1 MRTIW
6 ASSTQLAQDAAEA
19 SEAVSFWDNLFLD
32 EWRIP
37 FGEWM
42 EQAVFWVVNKLSPVL
57 NVVAWPFEFLI
68 DAIVD
73 NFLASIP
80 WFWVVLLM
88 TVIAAVVR
96 NIRVAAFVGVAL
108 FICGILGNDYWLET
122 ARTIGF
128 IFVAVLMC
136 VIIGIPVGIACGRV
150 DGIWTAIRPV
160 LDGMQVIHSF
170 VYMLPFIFFWGIGEV
185 SATMVTM
192 VFALPP
198 LIRLTNLGIR
208 QVPEDVQE
216 AARAY
221 GASEGRVLLDVQ
233 IPLARPA
240 IMTGVN
246 QTLLLSISMLGI
258 AAIMGAGGL
267 GRLLFNAISNQDVS
281 KGASAGLAFLLVALV
296 LDRTSQ
302 RESTDSTHFFRRI
315 RRAWAHRRDPEA
327 LLDASEQAAG
337 GELEEVKYAS
347 VEPAERLPLILTFA
361 GAVIAVQSVL
371 LTWTSGAGK
380 FSAYGRSSD
389 VSLDGSLSGSSFNGM
404 DASGGSWFGVSILLL
419 GLLVILSAVVSYFR
433 PGRGPRFLA
442 ADGAVI
448 ASISITALS
457 VAHLLGRPVSARLI
471 EDAPNPGTGIGVI
484 LALVGGVVASL
495 GAVRWMWLARRAPFR
510 PLPGKIAWGRL
521 TAIVLGLLL
530 LLAAMFGIWSEDQR
544 AEEIVNPEIQEQME
558 ELEESAREPGADVA
572 AISAEIISLR
582 SQLYQEV
589 SGIGTTDGVSAR
601 GHQLGLW
608 AFVAGGLA
616 LLASLP
622 AIGLFGRAD
631 RKLWRWNAVV
641 AGFGGGAAMIAFAWI
656 FSTLRSADP
665 KFVSGVGAFI
675 ALVGGLVIVASA
687 LPVLKEFK
695 RERVYDDEDILGSV
709 EGEGAEVS
717 ENVSSP
723 VA

>member
-1 MRTIW
+1 MSFFRGQSI
-6 ASSTQLAQDAAEA
+6 QLAQGAEEA
-19 SEAVSFWDNLFLD
+19 SETVSFWDNLFLD

-37 FGEWM
+37 FGDWM
-42 EQAVFWVVNKLSPVL
+42 EQAVFWVVNKLSPAL
-57 NVVAWPFEFLI
+57 DVVAWPFERLI
-68 DAIVD
+68 DGIVGK
-73 NFLASIP
+73 FLADVP

-88 TVIAAVVR
+88 TVIAALIR
-96 NIRVAAFVGVAL
+96 NIRVASFVAVSL
-108 FICGILGNDYWLET
+108 FICGILGDNYWLET

-150 DGIWTAIRPV
+150 DGIWKAIRPI

-221 GASEGRVLLDVQ
+221 GASERRVLLDVQ

-302 RESTDSTHFFRRI
+302 REGSDSTHLFRRI

-327 LLDASEQAAG
+327 LLDSSGQPG
-337 GELEEVKYAS
+337 KDELEEVRYVS
-347 VEPAERLPLILTFA
+347 VESAERMPLMLAFA
-361 GAVIAVQSVL
+361 GAVIAVQSVV
-371 LTWTSGAGK
+371 LTWASNAGK

-389 VSLDGSLSGSSFNGM
+389 VSLDGDLADRSFNGL
-404 DASGGSWFGVSILLL
+404 DASGGSWFSISILIL
-419 GLLVILSAVVSYFR
+419 GLLVILSAVVSYVR

-448 ASISITALS
+448 ASISITALAA
-457 VAHLLGRPVSARLI
+457 AHLLGRPVSARLI
-471 EDAPNPGTGIGVI
+471 ENAPDPGTGVGVI

-495 GAVRWMWLARRAPFR
+495 GAARWMWLARRAPFR
-510 PLPGKIAWGRL
+510 PLPNKIAWSRMVVV
-521 TAIVLGLLL
+521 VLGLLML
-530 LLAAMFGIWSEDQR
+530 FAAMFGIWSDDQR
-544 AEEIVNPEIQEQME
+544 EEEIINPEIQAQIE
-558 ELEESAREPGADVA
+558 ELERRALEPGADVA
-572 AISAEIISLR
+572 AISAELISLS
-582 SQLYQEV
+582 SQLSEKV
-589 SGIGTTDGVSAR
+589 TGVATTDGVGAR

-616 LLASLP
+616 FLASFP
-622 AIGLFGRAD
+622 AIGLFGRED
-631 RKLWRWNAVV
+631 RRLWRWNAVM
-641 AGFGGGAAMIAFAWI
+641 AGFGGGAAMISFAWI
-656 FSTLRSADP
+656 FTTIRSADVN
-665 KFVSGVGAFI
+665 FVSGVGSFI
-675 ALVGGLVIVASA
+675 ALAGGLVIVASA

-695 RERVYDDEDILGSV
+695 REREYDDDDIFD
-709 EGEGAEVS
+709 
-717 ENVSSP
+717 
-723 VA
+723 VAQRDE

>member
-1 MRTIW
+1 M
-6 ASSTQLAQDAAEA
+6 AQGAEEA
-19 SEAVSFWDNLFLD
+19 SETVSFWDNLFLD

-42 EQAVFWVVNKLSPVL
+42 EQAVFWVVNKLSSVL
-57 NVVAWPFEFLI
+57 DVVAWPFEFLI
-68 DAIVD
+68 DNIVD
-73 NFLASIP
+73 NFLASVA

-88 TVIAAVVR
+88 TAIAAVVR
-96 NIRVAAFVGVAL
+96 NIRVASFVAVAL
-108 FICGILGNDYWLET
+108 FICGILGDNYWLQT

-150 DGIWTAIRPV
+150 DGIWKSIRPV

-221 GASEGRVLLDVQ
+221 GASERRVLLDVQ

-267 GRLLFNAISNQDVS
+267 GQLLFRAISQQDVS
-281 KGASAGLAFLLVALV
+281 QGASAGLAFLLVALV

-302 RESTDSTHFFRRI
+302 REGSDSTHLFRRI

-327 LLDASEQAAG
+327 LLDPSGQGAKD
-337 GELEEVKYAS
+337 ELEEVRYVS
-347 VEPAERLPLILTFA
+347 VGAAERLPLMLTFA
-361 GAVIAVQSVL
+361 GAVVAVQSVV
-371 LTWTSGAGK
+371 LTWASNAGK

-389 VSLDGSLSGSSFNGM
+389 VSLDGALSGRSFNGL
-404 DASGGSWFGVSILLL
+404 DASGGSWFGVSILVL
-419 GLLVILSAVVSYFR
+419 GLLVVLSAVVSYFR
-433 PGRGPRFLA
+433 PGRGPRLLA
-442 ADGAVI
+442 ADGAVV
-448 ASISITALS
+448 ASIAITALAA
-457 VAHLLGRPVSARLI
+457 AHLLGRPVSARLI
-471 EDAPNPGTGIGVI
+471 ENAPDPGTGIGVI
-484 LALVGGVVASL
+484 LALVGGVIASL

-510 PLPGKIAWGRL
+510 PLPNKIAWSRMV
-521 TAIVLGLLL
+521 AVVLGLML
-530 LLAAMFGIWSEDQR
+530 LLAAMFGIWSDDKR
-544 AEEIVNPEIQEQME
+544 KEEIVNPEIQEIQDQIE
-558 ELEESAREPGADVA
+558 ELERRKGEPGADQA
-572 AISAEIISLR
+572 AISVEITSL
-582 SQLYQEV
+582 SYQLTEEITGV
-589 SGIGTTDGVSAR
+589 ATTYGVGAR

-616 LLASLP
+616 FLASLP
-622 AIGLFGRAD
+622 AIGLFGRED
-631 RKLWRWNAVV
+631 RRLWRWNAVV
-641 AGFGGGAAMIAFAWI
+641 AGFGGGAAMISFAWI
-656 FSTLRSADP
+656 FTTIRSADVN
-665 KFVSGVGAFI
+665 FVSGVGAFI
-675 ALVGGLVIVASA
+675 ALAGGLVIVASA
-687 LPVLKEFK
+687 LPVLREFK
-695 RERVYDDEDILGSV
+695 RERVYDDDDIFDVPERDEEASS
-709 EGEGAEVS
+709 ASAASAASAVS
-717 ENVSSP
+717 KD
-723 VA
+723 

>member
-1 MRTIW
+1 M
-6 ASSTQLAQDAAEA
+6 AQGADEA
-19 SEAVSFWDNLFLD
+19 PETVSFWDNLFLD

-42 EQAVFWVVNKLSPVL
+42 EQAVFWIVNKLSPVL
-57 NVVAWPFEFLI
+57 DVVAWPFEFLI
-68 DAIVD
+68 DNIVD
-73 NFLASIP
+73 KFLASDSVP

-88 TVIAAVVR
+88 TAIAAVVR
-96 NIRVAAFVGVAL
+96 NIRVASFVAVAL
-108 FICGILGNDYWLET
+108 FICGILGDNYWVET

-150 DGIWTAIRPV
+150 DGIWKAIRPV

-221 GASEGRVLLDVQ
+221 GASERRVLLDVQ

-267 GRLLFNAISNQDVS
+267 GNLLFQAISQQDVS

-302 RESTDSTHFFRRI
+302 REGSDSAHLFRRI

-327 LLDASEQAAG
+327 LLDPSGQTAK
-337 GELEEVKYAS
+337 GELEEVRYVS
-347 VEPAERLPLILTFA
+347 VGAAERLPLMLTFA
-361 GAVIAVQSVL
+361 GAVIAVQSVV

-389 VSLDGSLSGSSFNGM
+389 VSLDGDLADRSFNGL
-404 DASGGSWFGVSILLL
+404 DASGGSWFGISILLL
-419 GLLVILSAVVSYFR
+419 GLLVVLSAVVSYFR
-433 PGRGPRFLA
+433 PGRGPRLLA

-448 ASISITALS
+448 ASISITALAA
-457 VAHLLGRPVSARLI
+457 AHLLGRPVSARLI
-471 EDAPNPGTGIGVI
+471 ENAPDPGTGIGVI

-495 GAVRWMWLARRAPFR
+495 GAVRWMWLARREPFR
-510 PLPGKIAWGRL
+510 PFPNKVAWSRMV
-521 TAIVLGLLL
+521 AVVLGLLL
-530 LLAAMFGIWSEDQR
+530 LFAAMFGIWSDDKRTET
-544 AEEIVNPEIQEQME
+544 IVNPEIQAKIE
-558 ELEESAREPGADVA
+558 ELERRSLEPGADPA
-572 AISAEIISLR
+572 AISAEIISLT
-582 SQLYQEV
+582 SQQTV
-589 SGIGTTDGVSAR
+589 TGVGTTDGVGAR

-616 LLASLP
+616 FLASFP
-622 AIGLFGRAD
+622 AIGLFGRED
-631 RKLWRWNAVV
+631 RRLWRWNAVV
-641 AGFGGGAAMIAFAWI
+641 AGFGGGAAMISFAWI
-656 FSTLRSADP
+656 FTTLRSSDVS
-665 KFVSGVGAFI
+665 FVSGVGAFI
-675 ALVGGLVIVASA
+675 ALAGGLVIVAST
-687 LPVLKEFK
+687 LSVLREFK
-695 RERVYDDEDILGSV
+695 RERVYDDDDIFD
-709 EGEGAEVS
+709 VS
-717 ENVSSP
+717 EQEEEVDSSRAEP
-723 VA
+723 AATAESTN